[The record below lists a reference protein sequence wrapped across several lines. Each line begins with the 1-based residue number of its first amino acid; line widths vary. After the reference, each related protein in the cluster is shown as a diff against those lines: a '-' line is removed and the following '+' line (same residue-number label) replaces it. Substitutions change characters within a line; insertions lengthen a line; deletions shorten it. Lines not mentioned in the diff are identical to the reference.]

1 MSKMRVQCWYMF
13 GDRLGYLEHKMSL
26 AHLSQAEELGVLRS
40 LRNCLCCIDSIENMP
55 NSLKGA

>member
-1 MSKMRVQCWYMF
+1 MF